1 MDEQEMELLEGFR
14 KLVPAAKNTILTAVL
29 MAVTAEDAVRREM
42 SNVGNPFVKAEEIG
56 SSAMVTIGR

>member
-14 KLVPAAKNTILTAVL
+14 KLVPAAQNTILTAVL

-42 SNVGNPFVKAEEIG
+42 SNVGNPPAKAEEIG
-56 SSAMVTIGR
+56 SSAMVTI